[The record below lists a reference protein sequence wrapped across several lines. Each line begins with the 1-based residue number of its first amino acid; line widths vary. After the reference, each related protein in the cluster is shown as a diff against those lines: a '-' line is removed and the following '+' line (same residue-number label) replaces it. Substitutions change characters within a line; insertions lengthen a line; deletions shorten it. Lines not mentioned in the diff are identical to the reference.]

1 MALRNGTQWE
11 PTEDITHKAGGAV
24 VAEIG
29 PGAER
34 DVATASVRMGSVVSL
49 TILEFIPVCKLSVV

>member
-11 PTEDITHKAGGAV
+11 PTKDIAHKAGGAV

-29 PGAER
+29 PGER
-34 DVATASVRMGSVVSL
+34 NGTLQRLQSGWDR
-49 TILEFIPVCKLSVV
+49 LSP